1 MPLRLGIVGLGA
13 VAQLVYE
20 PILARRRDLFEI
32 VGVAEL
38 SRAVR
43 DAVGGRLGVDR
54 AGRHASVEELL
65 AGGGLDAVLV
75 LSSGSHGAVV
85 DAVTAE
91 GIPVLVE
98 KPLAWTHAE
107 LDRLASRSGLI
118 QVGYMKRFDPAYR
131 RVAELLDGGGSAI
144 RAVEV
149 TVLHPSDARQI
160 AFRGGT
166 LATATDVAPERA
178 AAGHAHSELLRAR
191 ALGGAAAILGW
202 VYSDVLLGSLIHDL
216 AVLRPLVGDPRDI
229 GWARLWPEDWHPER
243 LSVGFDADLAGAAQ
257 LSLRWHY
264 LPEYPS
270 YTETVRVHTETASYV
285 LTFPAPYLLHAPT
298 RLSVTSA
305 REGYTEVTESTS
317 HLEAF
322 EAQLADFHRGVA
334 NGLAPTIGLAEARA
348 DLRTC
353 QRLAAAL
360 ATTLG
365 LRIGGEAAATAQAA
379 EPVGATG
386 SPRQ

>member
-43 DAVGGRLGVDR
+43 DTVGGRLGVDR

-91 GIPVLVE
+91 GVPVLVE

-149 TVLHPSDARQI
+149 TVLHPSDARQT

-166 LATATDVAPERA
+166 LATATDVAPERT

-191 ALGGAAAILGW
+191 ALGGAAATLGW

-243 LSVGFDADLAGAAQ
+243 LSVGFDADLTGAAQ

-270 YTETVRVHTETASYV
+270 YTETVRVHTETASYA

-298 RLSVTSA
+298 RLRVTSA

-334 NGLAPTIGLAEARA
+334 NGLAPAIGLAEARA

-360 ATTLG
+360 AATLG
-365 LRIGGEAAATAQAA
+365 LRIGGEAAGTADAA

-386 SPRQ
+386 SSRQ

>member
-1 MPLRLGIVGLGA
+1 MPDSPVRLGIVGLGA

-38 SRAVR
+38 SAGVR
-43 DAVGGRLGVDR
+43 HAVGGRLGVPPT
-54 AGRHASVEELL
+54 GRHSSVRELL
-65 AGGGLDAVLV
+65 AAGGLDAALV

-107 LDRLASRSGLI
+107 LDGLADRAALV

-131 RVAELLDGGGSAI
+131 RIAELLMGGGSAI

-160 AFRGGT
+160 AWRGGG
-166 LATATDVAPERA
+166 LARAGDVPAQRLADGA
-178 AAGHAHSELLRAR
+178 AESEALCAR
-191 ALGGAAAILGW
+191 ALGPAAETLGW

-216 AVLRPLVGDPRDI
+216 AILRPLVGDPLEI
-229 GWARLWPEDWHPER
+229 GWARLWPDGWHPER
-243 LSVGFDADLAGAAQ
+243 LSVGVDAGLAGGAQ

-264 LPEYPS
+264 LPDYPS
-270 YTETVRVHTETASYV
+270 YTETVRVHTETGSYE

-298 RLSVTSA
+298 ELTVRTARGDTTELTS
-305 REGYTEVTESTS
+305 TTS
-317 HLEAF
+317 HVEAF
-322 EAQLADFHRGVA
+322 EAQLESWHAGVTEGRPPA
-334 NGLAPTIGLAEARA
+334 IGIAEARA
-348 DLRTC
+348 DVTTC
-353 QRLAAAL
+353 QRIAAAL
-360 ATTLG
+360 AGGLG
-365 LRIGGEAAATAQAA
+365 LPVGGEAAA
-379 EPVGATG
+379 VGAELRV
-386 SPRQ
+386 S

>member
-1 MPLRLGIVGLGA
+1 MPVRLGIIGLGA

-20 PILARRRDLFEI
+20 PILARRHDLFEI

-38 SRAVR
+38 SRSVR
-43 DAVGGRLGVDR
+43 DAVGARLGVA
-54 AGRHASVEELL
+54 AGRRHASVEELL

-98 KPLAWTHAE
+98 KPLAWTHGE
-107 LDRLASRSGLI
+107 LDRLAGRSTLI

-131 RVAELLDGGGSAI
+131 RIAELLDGGGSAV

-149 TVLHPSDARQI
+149 TVLHPSDARQV

-166 LATATDVAPERA
+166 LARGTDVAPELA
-178 AAGHAHSELLRAR
+178 AAGQARAELLRAR
-191 ALGGAAAILGW
+191 ALGDSAAELGW

-229 GWARLWPEDWHPER
+229 GWARLWPGDWHPER
-243 LSVGFDADLAGAAQ
+243 LSVGFDADLDGEAQ
-257 LSLRWHY
+257 LSIRWHY
-264 LPEYPS
+264 LPDYPS
-270 YTETVRVHTETASYV
+270 YTETVRLHTETESYT

-298 RLSVTSA
+298 LLSVTSA
-305 REGYTEVTESTS
+305 RDGYTEVTGTTS
-317 HLEAF
+317 HVEAF
-322 EAQLADFHRGVA
+322 EAQLVDFHTTAVNGVA
-334 NGLAPTIGLAEARA
+334 PAIGLSEARA
-348 DLRTC
+348 DLTTC
-353 QRLAAAL
+353 QRFAAAL
-360 ATTLG
+360 AAGLG
-365 LRIGGEAAATAQAA
+365 VGIGGEAAQTVL
-379 EPVGATG
+379 PVGATG
-386 SPRQ
+386 LL

>member
-91 GIPVLVE
+91 GIPALVE

-166 LATATDVAPERA
+166 LATATDLSSATSSDLEAQSSALREKALGDA
-178 AAGHAHSELLRAR
+178 AAT
-191 ALGGAAAILGW
+191 LGW
-202 VYSDVLLGSLIHDL
+202 VYSEVLLGSLIHDL
-216 AVLRPLVGDPRDI
+216 AVLRPLVGDPLRI
-229 GWARLWPEDWHPER
+229 SWARLWPDHWSPDR
-243 LSVGFDADLAGAAQ
+243 LSVGCDADLADDVQ
-257 LSLRWHY
+257 LSIRWHY
-264 LPEYPS
+264 LPDYPR
-270 YTETVRVHTETASYV
+270 YRETVRIHTEEGSYTLV
-285 LTFPAPYLLHAPT
+285 FPSPYVLHAPT
-298 RLSVTSA
+298 ELTVTTAAGEYPEARRSLSHV
-305 REGYTEVTESTS
+305 
-317 HLEAF
+317 EAF
-322 EAQLADFHRGVA
+322 EAQLESFHAVVSGGRT
-334 NGLAPTIGLAEARA
+334 PTIGIDEARA
-348 DLRTC
+348 DITTC
-353 QRLAAAL
+353 QRIASDLASNL
-360 ATTLG
+360 MLP
-365 LRIGGEAAATAQAA
+365 LGGEAANAA
-379 EPVGATG
+379 
-386 SPRQ
+386 

>member
-1 MPLRLGIVGLGA
+1 MADSPVRLGIVGLGA

-38 SRAVR
+38 SAGVR
-43 DAVGGRLGVDR
+43 HTVGGRLGV
-54 AGRHASVEELL
+54 APTGRHSSVGELL
-65 AGGGLDAVLV
+65 AAGGLDAVLV
-75 LSSGSHGAVV
+75 LSSGSHAALV

-107 LDRLASRSGLI
+107 LDALADRAALV

-131 RVAELLDGGGSAI
+131 RLAELLAGGGGPAI

-149 TVLHPSDARQI
+149 TVLHPSDARQV
-160 AFRGGT
+160 AWRGGG
-166 LATATDVAPERA
+166 LASAGDVPAERLAESA
-178 AAGHAHSELLRAR
+178 AEAEALCAR
-191 ALGGAAAILGW
+191 ALGPAAGTLGW

-216 AVLRPLVGDPRDI
+216 AILRPLVGDPAEI
-229 GWARLWPEDWHPER
+229 GWSRLWPAGWHPER
-243 LSVGFDADLAGAAQ
+243 LSVGVDAGLAGGAE

-270 YTETVRVHTETASYV
+270 YTETVRVHTETGSYG

-298 RLSVTSA
+298 ELTVRTASGDT
-305 REGYTEVTESTS
+305 TELTRSTS
-317 HLEAF
+317 HVEAF
-322 EAQLADFHRGVA
+322 EAQLENWHAAVTG
-334 NGLAPTIGLAEARA
+334 GLPPAIGIDEARA
-348 DLRTC
+348 DVTTC
-353 QRLAAAL
+353 QRIAAAL
-360 ATTLG
+360 AGGLG
-365 LRIGGEAAATAQAA
+365 LPLGGEAAAL
-379 EPVGATG
+379 GAG
-386 SPRQ
+386 VSVS